1 MFFFPQ
7 TLSVVWLSL
16 LVLLHNN
23 CYNLDNLL
31 NLSIH
36 LFLHLSRGD
45 KNSTQFTGFHE
56 TGMRSLA
63 DNCLA
68 QTGCLLNVRFFC
80 LLRKTKTYLIMM
92 ERNVLGERRKKKNYE
107 LRERSKA

>member
-1 MFFFPQ
+1 
-7 TLSVVWLSL
+7 
-16 LVLLHNN
+16 
-23 CYNLDNLL
+23 
-31 NLSIH
+31 
-36 LFLHLSRGD
+36 
-45 KNSTQFTGFHE
+45 
-56 TGMRSLA
+56 MRSLA